1 MEKASPG
8 VSAPK
13 SHREDAPGRADF
25 EDVDRARSG
34 DTRAFER
41 LYRGHLPRIYN
52 LARRMLGNEHADEA
66 TQEIFVRAWEKLA
79 GFRGEAAFGT
89 WLYRLGVNEIL
100 DRRARLGRSRDRY
113 GGGDETM
120 QQLAA
125 APGSRPDL
133 SVDFERAIVKLPE
146 GARDVLVLH
155 DIEGYRHEEI
165 AGMLGVTV
173 GTTKAQ
179 LHRARML
186 MRRHLGT

>member
-1 MEKASPG
+1 
-8 VSAPK
+8 
-13 SHREDAPGRADF
+13 
-25 EDVDRARSG
+25 
-34 DTRAFER
+34 
-41 LYRGHLPRIYN
+41 
-52 LARRMLGNEHADEA
+52 
-66 TQEIFVRAWEKLA
+66 
-79 GFRGEAAFGT
+79 
-89 WLYRLGVNEIL
+89 
-100 DRRARLGRSRDRY
+100 
-113 GGGDETM
+113 M